1 MAGAL
6 TASLSAFEGI
16 GTIVAIESS
25 MRSPRKI
32 FPRLMGCAIAL
43 VLVILCG
50 FGTACYGYFGAET
63 KQAITLNLSRGSN
76 LVLTLWSFIL
86 VSILLTFPLQAF
98 PIFLAVEDVWTIDHR
113 ILFLLRRAA
122 ITACCTG
129 DAAAAAAADGGGCGG
144 GDGIAVECCVVH
156 HYLLFTTHVTSC
168 ALMSPLR
175 CCLSRSEFICVRAAA
190 PNFNTDFMFYPK
202 TLLQVCGRNQWLH
215 RLRLAALRHPMRNRP
230 ETERARNG
238 CSSPTH
244 CVFAPFFTSCLQ
256 GSLLWWR
263 CVVVALLGI
272 GGGVFSL
279 KLAIQNI
286 AGK

>member
-1 MAGAL
+1 
-6 TASLSAFEGI
+6 
-16 GTIVAIESS
+16 

-63 KQAITLNLSRGSN
+63 KQAITLNLSRGVSGSD

-129 DAAAAAAADGGGCGG
+129 DAAAAAAAAADGGCDCG
-144 GDGIAVECCVVH
+144 DSIAVE
-156 HYLLFTTHVTSC
+156 
-168 ALMSPLR
+168 
-175 CCLSRSEFICVRAAA
+175 
-190 PNFNTDFMFYPK
+190 
-202 TLLQVCGRNQWLH
+202 
-215 RLRLAALRHPMRNRP
+215 
-230 ETERARNG
+230 
-238 CSSPTH
+238 
-244 CVFAPFFTSCLQ
+244 
-256 GSLLWWR
+256 
-263 CVVVALLGI
+263 
-272 GGGVFSL
+272 
-279 KLAIQNI
+279 
-286 AGK
+286 